1 MQLEKLILQHFTAE
15 QGIPWRESADSDRSL
30 FISLFVFSTSQGC
43 FQCWLKKIWLVVRGK
58 GPINDDMKEQTG
70 RFNLEI
76 LSKIALKEESVRH
89 KGDVDKTYNLDF
101 SSV

>member
-1 MQLEKLILQHFTAE
+1 MLVE
-15 QGIPWRESADSDRSL
+15 
-30 FISLFVFSTSQGC
+30 
-43 FQCWLKKIWLVVRGK
+43 KIWLVVQGK

-76 LSKIALKEESVRH
+76 SSKIALEEEPVKHR
-89 KGDVDKTYNLDF
+89 GDVDKTYNLDF